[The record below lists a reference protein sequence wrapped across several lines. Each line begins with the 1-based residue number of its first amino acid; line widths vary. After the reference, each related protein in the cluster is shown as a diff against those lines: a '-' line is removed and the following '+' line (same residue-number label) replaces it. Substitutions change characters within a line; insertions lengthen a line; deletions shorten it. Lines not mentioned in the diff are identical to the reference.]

1 MNDVRSYD
9 YNSFVLNKFPKKIFS
24 TGLLQ
29 VLLEWCLGFF
39 NQLSERKI
47 SQKLLMSAGLILAPF
62 KFLTIKAFVP
72 EEMLQQNQYCH

>member
-9 YNSFVLNKFPKKIFS
+9 YNSFVLNKFPKRILS

-29 VLLEWCLGFF
+29 VLFEWCF

-47 SQKLLMSAGLILAPF
+47 SHKLLMSAGLILAPF
-62 KFLTIKAFVP
+62 KFLTIKAFVL